1 MNIDLQSKKSLLA
14 QEKILKQTDKC
25 FILAIDP
32 ETKLPFMINMGLK
45 MADICD
51 LDNRPGYMKNK
62 EKEMDMQRQDSS
74 YDDLSLHS
82 MQSHKGEKSS
92 HSMNKDTVLDDY
104 HPILDPKNYPF
115 Y

>member
-1 MNIDLQSKKSLLA
+1 MKLRNEIVE
-14 QEKILKQTDKC
+14 EKILKQIDKN
-25 FILAIDP
+25 FILCIDP

-51 LDNRPGYMKNK
+51 LDNRPGFMKNK

-74 YDDLSLHS
+74 YDNLSLVS
-82 MQSHKGEKSS
+82 MQSHKGEKAS
-92 HSMNKDTVLDDY
+92 HAINQDTVHDDY